1 MYNAEVLSKF
11 PVVQHLLFGS
21 LFPWEQDPKAV
32 PQQTS
37 VHAKSQPTSAPSS
50 TSSAQS
56 MPPPQSMQPPQSK
69 LPPRYNPQSS
79 ILPPRYN
86 SPQASSASTSAQ
98 STQDSRMPPLARP
111 LAPLNTEAIPAGQM
125 GAAPLPWSRKSAMSA
140 PSSEA
145 SDSNA
150 TRRPGT
156 NSPSILRIPRRSPN
170 E

>member
-37 VHAKSQPTSAPSS
+37 IHTRSQPTSAPSS
-50 TSSAQS
+50 TIPAQPMS
-56 MPPPQSMQPPQSK
+56 PLQSMQPPQSM
-69 LPPRYNPQSS
+69 LPPRSNPQS
-79 ILPPRYN
+79 N
-86 SPQASSASTSAQ
+86 SVNTSAQ
-98 STQDSRMPPLARP
+98 TVQTSRPPSTARTM
-111 LAPLNTEAIPAGQM
+111 ASINTASPIAGQM

-140 PSSEA
+140 PSSG
-145 SDSNA
+145 SNESSSS
-150 TRRPGT
+150 RRPGAV
-156 NSPSILRIPRRSPN
+156 SPSMFRIPRRGPN